1 MRGVQQLL
9 EVMKRLRDPENGC
22 PWDRRQTFH
31 TIAPYTIEEAY
42 EVADVIARE
51 SWDDLPDEL
60 GDLLFQ
66 VVFHAQMASEEALFD
81 FDDVAQAVVDKMI
94 RRHPHVFA
102 DEVVTDEASQAPAW
116 EAHKAEERRKKS
128 DDNSLMGSIA
138 KSLPALKRASKLQQR
153 AATVGFDW
161 SSARQV
167 LPKVREE
174 VNELEQVIA
183 EDGEETRIG
192 EELGD
197 LLFSCVNLARHLG
210 VDPDAALRAATLK
223 FETRFRRMEIASQD
237 RGQSLQEMS
246 STLLEA
252 LWEQAK
258 THPRS

>member
-102 DEVVTDEASQAPAW
+102 DEVVTDEASQASAW